1 MVAERP
7 ARAPCRVSLRQRLLA
22 QRAAGDRE
30 AAVATLEGILA
41 REPRYATA
49 HYLLGNM
56 LAGDGAYAEA
66 IRHYRRYLALEPS
79 GPMAERCRER
89 IEAARRAQ

>member
-49 HYLLGNM
+49 HYLLGNK

>member
-1 MVAERP
+1 VVAERP

-49 HYLLGNM
+49 HYLLGNK

-66 IRHYRRYLALEPS
+66 IRHYRRYLALEPN
-79 GPMAERCRER
+79 GPMAARCRER